1 MVLHN
6 KQYIYYMLLYIRYTI
21 IYSIN
26 FLNFIFISS
35 FIKKILISR
44 TEIRALK
51 NNYLSFK

>member
-6 KQYIYYMLLYIRYTI
+6 NQYIYYILLYIRYTI
-21 IYSIN
+21 IYNIN
-26 FLNFIFISS
+26 FLD
-35 FIKKILISR
+35 FIKFHKKTLISR